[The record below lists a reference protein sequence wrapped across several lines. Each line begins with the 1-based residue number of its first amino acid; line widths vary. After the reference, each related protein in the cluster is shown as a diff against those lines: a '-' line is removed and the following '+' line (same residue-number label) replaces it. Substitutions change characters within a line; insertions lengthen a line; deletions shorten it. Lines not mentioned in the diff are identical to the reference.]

1 MAYASFK
8 DSNVLFLQGSQINL
22 NNLISAGGAKEGA
35 FYLTN
40 DTHRLYVGRNNGT
53 KVIPVA
59 VNEGVVTVAAVAN
72 LPTSGVNAGEFY
84 YATKENILCVYNG
97 QQFIQI
103 NKDANTVNNSMT
115 AAVAAAGNGAK
126 VTHTVT
132 DSDGNPVVADF
143 TIQDA
148 DGTNIISING
158 RVIDIK
164 GDVFSLSTT
173 HADNNLTIKLD
184 SANTDNTSS
193 VVLKGG
199 SNVTI
204 AADGTISSEYHNTV
218 NDSAELKLNST
229 GTITMIVTDS
239 DGESVQATS
248 GAIKYTV
255 GTQEYVPGQ
264 TLPVYTRDEIETKLK
279 GLNGMTYKGTTTV
292 IPTWSIAS
300 GDTYMVTGDSSI
312 TIPAASSYDNAE
324 FVAKKGDLII
334 ATGTE
339 TETNGV
345 LSTVKWSYVPSGD
358 DAEMDTT
365 YTWTATAGTN
375 KIVVT
380 NDDSSDAVGGIEL
393 KAGTAMAVASTAP
406 NGNSLSTTIS
416 HANVS
421 NKQTTGE
428 AVSETLKFNAV
439 TGVAVNA
446 QGHVTEVITKEIN
459 IVDSTYEIKN
469 PTAATATVSGKA
481 SAVKLT
487 TTLDSNNEASQSA
500 LTITSNTVALTAGT
514 NAYNVD
520 IVWGEF

>member
-218 NDSAELKLNST
+218 NNSAELKLNST

-264 TLPVYTRDEIETKLK
+264 TLPVYTKDEIETKLK
-279 GLNGMTYKGTTTV
+279 GLNGMTYKGTTTA
-292 IPTWSIAS
+292 IPTGSIAS

-339 TETNGV
+339 TNGV
-345 LSTVKWSYVPSGD
+345 LSAVKWSYVPSGD
-358 DAEMDTT
+358 DAQMDTT

-416 HANVS
+416 HADVS

-469 PTAATATVSGKA
+469 PTATTATVPGKA

-487 TTLDSNNEASQSA
+487 TALDSNNEASQSA